1 LSTNLIASSARTKTS
16 GLYSILPSLRTRPA
30 REAASSSGT
39 PSLISLLN
47 KSADCNGDRTPR
59 FAKNSLY
66 KSFCIL
72 SLSIFSGV
80 DMYGEKP
87 SGVFDGDG
95 DAKDGESP
103 PPASFF
109 FTSPFFTNNDI
120 TSISLFVD
128 CSNPPVVFILF
139 WKISSADSLIK
150 SWMLLFL

>member
-1 LSTNLIASSARTKTS
+1 
-16 GLYSILPSLRTRPA
+16 
-30 REAASSSGT
+30 
-39 PSLISLLN
+39 
-47 KSADCNGDRTPR
+47 DCNGDRTPR

-150 SWMLLFL
+150 SWMLLFLYGIAVIDFDSFLNISDVTSLLSTLQGLSSDQTAAPWQPLPGQC